1 MPALPMVRWAAALLG
16 LLLFVAVPFLLDGT
30 YYLLILTVA
39 GIYGIVSIGLNILAG
54 FTGQVSL
61 GHAGLFAVGAY
72 VGAWFATAMELTFWM
87 SLPLVL
93 VASMLVGALLAMPSL
108 KVEGPYLAMVT
119 IAFVIIV
126 NNILIEWS
134 SVTGGTQGILH
145 IPRISVGSFEF
156 SLREVYWLVVAFVF
170 VSAIL
175 SRNLRDSPKGQ
186 AFLAVKGNEIGAESL
201 GLSPYRLKTA
211 AFVISAALAGL
222 AGTLFAHV
230 QRYISP
236 EAFDLDASF
245 FFVTTVILGGLGTI
259 VGPIVGSLILTYLPE
274 WLQRFAEFRLI
285 IYGSLIVFS
294 LYFMPQG
301 LVGAVS
307 RWTSSTL
314 TLLGL
319 GHLAPKSG
327 YATPVRQ
334 VDTGSTAR
342 QPADAAPSSASV
354 PQPGEC
360 SGPILE
366 LRAVT
371 RAFGGLVAARDVDLR
386 VEPGH
391 IHALIGP
398 NGAGKTV
405 LLNSICGYYAPTT
418 GEIRFQ
424 GERIDGRPP
433 YAIARLGL
441 ARTFQ
446 TTQLFREM
454 TVVDN
459 VLSGTYAASPT
470 GYADAFLQSPR
481 LLREKHRTQ
490 RRAVDL
496 LAFVGFADDPYAI
509 AGGMPFGLQR
519 LIEIARALA
528 LEPRLLIMDEPAAGL
543 NPVEVE
549 QLMTLISAIRDS
561 GVAVLLVEHHMDL
574 VMGISDMVTVL
585 DYGEK
590 IAEGTPT
597 SVQDDPRVIEAY
609 LGVVELVDA

>member
-1 MPALPMVRWAAALLG
+1 MPASPMLRWAGTLLVF
-16 LLLFVAVPFLLDGT
+16 LLVLAVPLFVQGS
-30 YYLLILTVA
+30 YYLLILTIA
-39 GIYGIVSIGLNILAG
+39 GIYAIVSIGLNILAG

-72 VGAWFATAMELTFWM
+72 VGAWFTTAMDLTFWT
-87 SLPLVL
+87 SLPIVIA
-93 VASMLVGALLAMPSL
+93 ASMLVGALLAVPSL

-145 IPRISVGSFEF
+145 IPRISIGSHRFV
-156 SLREVYWLVVAFVF
+156 LRDVYWLVAIFVF
-170 VSAIL
+170 LCAIL
-175 SRNLRDSPKGQ
+175 SRNLRNSPKGQ
-186 AFLAVKGNEIGAESL
+186 AFLAVKENEIGAESL

-211 AFVISAALAGL
+211 SFVISAVLAGL
-222 AGTLFAHV
+222 AGTLFAHL

-259 VGPIVGSLILTYLPE
+259 AGPIVGSLILTYLPE

-294 LYFMPQG
+294 LYFMPLG

-307 RWTSSTL
+307 AWIRAGL
-314 TLLGL
+314 GRIGL
-319 GHLAPKSG
+319 GHLIAEGG
-327 YATPVRQ
+327 YAAPLGAVEARPSPPPPGAEPGLASPGVPV
-334 VDTGSTAR
+334 TA
-342 QPADAAPSSASV
+342 
-354 PQPGEC
+354 
-360 SGPILE
+360 SGPLLE
-366 LRAVT
+366 LKSVT
-371 RAFGGLVAARDVDLR
+371 RAFGGLVAVHDVDLQ
-386 VEPGH
+386 VEPNS

-405 LLNSICGYYAPTT
+405 LLNSICGYYPPNG
-418 GEIRFQ
+418 GEIRFE
-424 GERIDGRPP
+424 GRRINGLSPH
-433 YAIARLGL
+433 AIARLGI

-446 TTQLFREM
+446 TTQLFPEM
-454 TVVDN
+454 TVIDN
-459 VLSGTYAASPT
+459 VMSGTYAASPT

-481 LLREKHRTQ
+481 LRREKLRAQ
-490 RRAVDL
+490 RQALGL
-496 LAFVGFADDPYAI
+496 LEFVGFADDPSAV
-509 AGGMPFGLQR
+509 AGGMPFGVQR

-528 LEPRLLIMDEPAAGL
+528 VKPRLLIMDEPAAGL
-543 NPVEVE
+543 NPIEVE
-549 QLMTLISAIRDS
+549 QLTSLIAAIRAT
-561 GVAVLLVEHHMDL
+561 GVAILLVEHHMDL

-590 IAEGTPT
+590 IAAGIPLQ
-597 SVQDDPRVIEAY
+597 VQQDPRVIEAY
-609 LGVVELVDA
+609 LGAVELVDA

>member
-1 MPALPMVRWAAALLG
+1 MTASSTLRWAAALLVF
-16 LLLFVAVPFLLDGT
+16 LLILAVPFLVEGS
-30 YYLLILTVA
+30 YYLLILTMA
-39 GIYGIVSIGLNILAG
+39 GIYAIVSIGLNILAG

-72 VGAWFATAMELTFWM
+72 VGAWFTTAMDLTFWT
-87 SLPLVL
+87 SLPIVI
-93 VASMLVGALLAMPSL
+93 VASMLVGALLAVPSL

-145 IPRISVGSFEF
+145 IPRISIGSHRFA
-156 SLREVYWLVVAFVF
+156 LRDVYWLVAIFVLL
-170 VSAIL
+170 SAIL

-186 AFLAVKGNEIGAESL
+186 AFLAVKENEIGAESL

-211 AFVISAALAGL
+211 SFVISAVLAGM
-222 AGTLFAHV
+222 AGTLFAHL

-285 IYGSLIVFS
+285 IYGGLIVFS
-294 LYFMPQG
+294 LYFMPHG
-301 LVGAVS
+301 LVGAIS
-307 RWTSSTL
+307 DAFRALL
-314 TLLGL
+314 TRAGL
-319 GHLAPKSG
+319 GGVFTKGG
-327 YATPVRQ
+327 YAVPLDSATVSSSSLPPGPTPRSMP
-334 VDTGSTAR
+334 DAPRAPETGPLLAL
-342 QPADAAPSSASV
+342 A
-354 PQPGEC
+354 G
-360 SGPILE
+360 
-366 LRAVT
+366 VT
-371 RAFGGLVAARDVDLR
+371 RTFGGLVAVHDVDLR
-386 VEPGH
+386 VEPET

-405 LLNSICGYYAPTT
+405 LLNSICGYYPPTR
-418 GEIRFQ
+418 GEIRFE
-424 GERIDGRPP
+424 GKRINSLSPN
-433 YAIARLGL
+433 AIARLGI

-446 TTQLFREM
+446 TTQLFPAM
-454 TVVDN
+454 TVIDN
-459 VLSGTYAASPT
+459 VMSGTYAASRT
-470 GYADAFLQSPR
+470 GYVDAFLQSPR
-481 LLREKHRTQ
+481 LRHEKQHVQ
-490 RRAVDL
+490 RRALDL
-496 LAFVGFADDPYAI
+496 LEFVGFTDDPYAT
-509 AGGMPFGLQR
+509 AGGMPFGVQR

-528 LEPRLLIMDEPAAGL
+528 LNPRMLIMDEPAAGL
-543 NPVEVE
+543 NPMEVE
-549 QLMTLISAIRDS
+549 QLTSLIAAIRDR

-590 IAEGTPT
+590 IAEGIPMH
-597 SVQDDPRVIEAY
+597 VQQDPRVIEAY
-609 LGVVELVDA
+609 LGAVELVDA